1 MRISYWS
8 SDVCLSDLID
18 FDDVTLK
25 NIFGYRKNRI
35 HVASDTDG
43 TELVLIDALRV
54 LRSDDQFTDELQLS
68 GALFDGSLEWLAGG
82 FYLKNKPKGPNSIS
96 YYLYQPSAED
106 AAANTALDFV
116 STFLRQNSE
125 AVIQEDE
132 RKCVVSGKGVSGVG
146 DFGGRRISKK

>member
-1 MRISYWS
+1 MIRHPPRSKRTAPLFPYTTLFRSSCDPDLAISRVRAGNYKRYYS
-8 SDVCLSDLID
+8 SVSPFTHAKVQGLTNTTTID
-18 FDDVTLK
+18 FGDVTLK

-35 HVASDTDG
+35 HEASDTDG

-96 YYLYQPSAED
+96 YYLYQ
-106 AAANTALDFV
+106 
-116 STFLRQNSE
+116 
-125 AVIQEDE
+125 I
-132 RKCVVSGKGVSGVG
+132 
-146 DFGGRRISKK
+146 GRAHV